1 MELNWITSCKLKKR
15 LYHTQELNLR
25 QIAYKAIALPT
36 ELVCKLFRL
45 GHEVQIT
52 VWKVDSQ

>member
-1 MELNWITSCKLKKR
+1 MQVEKAVVSYTGVEPATDR
-15 LYHTQELNLR
+15 V
-25 QIAYKAIALPT
+25 KAIALPT

-52 VWKVDSQ
+52 VGKVDSQ